1 MLAKGTKETS
11 LSAESD
17 TSSAKQDDAAL
28 RPIRGV
34 IIIGGAP
41 ELFVDVGILLFDIRR
56 IVWNCYFSRL

>member
-11 LSAESD
+11 LCAESD

-34 IIIGGAP
+34 IIIGGAQINNL
-41 ELFVDVGILLFDIRR
+41 LFVGIPVI
-56 IVWNCYFSRL
+56 